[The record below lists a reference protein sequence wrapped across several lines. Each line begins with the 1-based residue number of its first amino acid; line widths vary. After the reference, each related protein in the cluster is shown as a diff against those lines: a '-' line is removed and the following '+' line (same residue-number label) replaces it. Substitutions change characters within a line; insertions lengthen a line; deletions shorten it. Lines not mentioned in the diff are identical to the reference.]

1 MNISVQVVQ
10 DAKIN
15 PKRSTTIVTDLQR
28 VNSTCKKM
36 QNMLTSVRQ
45 YVDDV
50 LVSAYRH
57 IG

>member
-50 LVSAYRH
+50 LVSA
-57 IG
+57 

>member
-10 DAKIN
+10 GAKIN

-50 LVSAYRH
+50 LVSA
-57 IG
+57 